1 MEVSRNEIMMRR
13 ALFAPFILQDLK
25 REQANLI
32 GSRVEVSEFSREQT
46 CELTDTDCLLEDSF
60 LTSGDSAAFVQLKT
74 QIDEQYLGVLDPK
87 MLSKPNMLAKNAS
100 CLNPRMQFKIIP
112 GSEDLDWQQTI
123 DIGRTGLSKVVAIM
137 ILERNNIPKK
147 TNTIISFYKK
157 KYKKSWFYE
166 RYGPKPVPSEERPA
180 SPVKKAMVKLL
191 KQQTV
196 TFQEPS
202 PLSQYL
208 LPSPS
213 LLVTPVSEPVLRA
226 PEKSS
231 SPQQEAAPKI
241 TIVGKLPG
249 PAEASTLLRQSLKS
263 PKPQKGLLA
272 SSSKTSLK
280 ALRLEDVFRKSVV
293 VEPQTKEPSEIS
305 TITESPASEAS
316 LQRVEQNA
324 KPDLLWQLKSPLP
337 TVVSKAAAVR
347 PQQNDSSP
355 TKVSKSIS
363 DVLMGM
369 KAIEEKEE
377 PPMKK
382 IDFFGRRS
390 LTTFNIEDNTDST
403 ESASPK
409 ERLSTGGFK
418 KQSTKSIVTPDLRQS
433 QSSTKMKGIA
443 SIVEG
448 IKGSRT
454 SPRKNEAFAF
464 GIAQVIQAIPTPGKN

>member
-32 GSRVEVSEFSREQT
+32 GSREVSEVSREQT
-46 CELTDTDCLLEDSF
+46 CELTDTDCLAEDSF
-60 LTSGDSAAFVQLKT
+60 LTSGDSAAFVQLET
-74 QIDEQYLGVLDPK
+74 QIDEQYLGILDPK

-123 DIGRTGLSKVVAIM
+123 DVGRTGLSKVVAIM

-166 RYGPKPVPSEERPA
+166 KFGPKPMPSEERPV

-191 KQQTV
+191 KQQTL
-196 TFQEPS
+196 QEPS

-213 LLVTPVSEPVLRA
+213 LLVTPETHPVLRA
-226 PEKSS
+226 VEKVS
-231 SPQQEAAPKI
+231 SPQEEAAPKK
-241 TIVGKLPG
+241 TIVAKLSG
-249 PAEASTLLRQSLKS
+249 STEGSTMLRQSLKS
-263 PKPQKGLLA
+263 PKPQKGLLT

-280 ALRLEDVFRKSVV
+280 ALRLEDVFRKSTV
-293 VEPQTKEPSEIS
+293 VEPQTHEHNDAS
-305 TITESPASEAS
+305 TITNSPPLEDS
-316 LQRVEQNA
+316 LVRVEQDA
-324 KPDLLWQLKSPLP
+324 KPDLYWQLKSPLP
-337 TVVSKAAAVR
+337 TVVSRAAAIVR
-347 PQQNDSSP
+347 PQQNESSP

-363 DVLMGM
+363 DVLSGL
-369 KAIEEKEE
+369 KAVEEEEE

-409 ERLSTGGFK
+409 ERLSTGGIK
-418 KQSTKSIVTPDLRQS
+418 KQSTKSILNPDLRHS

-443 SIVEG
+443 SVVEG

-464 GIAQVIQAIPTPGKN
+464 GIAQVIQAIPTPGNN